1 MKEQNKNL
9 AVNLLELILTKKIL
23 IMKYLDK
30 SNNQLQKTLIS
41 NRLLLL
47 SNCSVWGKK
56 KSMFIKNNKLY

>member
-30 SNNQLQKTLIS
+30 SNNQLKKTLIS

-56 KSMFIKNNKLY
+56 KSMFINKIT